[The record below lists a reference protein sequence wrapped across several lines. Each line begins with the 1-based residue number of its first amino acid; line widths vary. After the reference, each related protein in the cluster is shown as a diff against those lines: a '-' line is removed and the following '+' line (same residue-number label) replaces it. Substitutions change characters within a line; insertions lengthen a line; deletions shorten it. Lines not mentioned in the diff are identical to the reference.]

1 MRVLLIE
8 DDAETVGFLVASL
21 EEAGC
26 RVVHAADGTT
36 GLERVLE
43 GGFDVAVVD
52 RMLPAL
58 DGLTLVRSFR
68 SAGARVPTLFLTT
81 MSGVDDRVEGL
92 EAGADDYLVKPF
104 AFVEL
109 LARLNAL
116 VRRPPL
122 SEPGTRLRVADLE
135 MDLIARTVRRS
146 GEPIDLR
153 PREFQLLEYL
163 LRNAGNV
170 VTRGQL
176 LEKVWDFHFDPTT
189 NIVES
194 HMSRLRGKVDRGF
207 DRPLIDTIR
216 GIGYILRGD
225 LA

>member
-36 GLERVLE
+36 GLEQVLE

-52 RMLPAL
+52 RMLSGL
-58 DGLTLVRSFR
+58 DDLTLVRSFR

-122 SEPGTRLRVADLE
+122 SEPGTRLRVADME
-135 MDLIARTVRRS
+135 MDLITRTVRRS
-146 GEPIDLR
+146 GELIDLR

-216 GIGYILRGD
+216 GIGYILRGN